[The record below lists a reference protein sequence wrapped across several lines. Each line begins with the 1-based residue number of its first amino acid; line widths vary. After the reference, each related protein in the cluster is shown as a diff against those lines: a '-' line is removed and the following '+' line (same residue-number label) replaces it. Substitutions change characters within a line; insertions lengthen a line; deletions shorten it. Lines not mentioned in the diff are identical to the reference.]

1 MADELGILLSAE
13 LDTSKVESQLSSL
26 KSKSQKGKIEV
37 GVDSAALKRNIKE
50 ALNSIA
56 GSYKA
61 PPIKIAVGINVGES
75 RKLLENYIRSIQNT
89 TINLAVAPNASGGGN
104 GGRGR
109 NNNGNGGNEE
119 NGRSNGGRSG
129 NRLPGVPYN
138 RVTGGTRNKDVF
150 QKQVDNYQKQFES
163 RNKNYK
169 LSSADLRYNPTTK
182 QYTALIKYNDA
193 LGKTTSMLMRMD
205 EETQKF
211 RVMQTGFSENF
222 SKQANE
228 IEKTKAKLEDYKT
241 VYKDLYSKAFNQK
254 NPLSGQFGDTARS
267 ALNTLNKEIQ
277 SVSGAMT
284 RAQETRLK
292 SLANDAARVVREQQS
307 AQYSATTLNVK
318 DVTKQV
324 NTERSSL
331 NAYID
336 QLKQAGVYA
345 GEVETR
351 FEGLKTTLGGVVDS
365 AGLTSY
371 LDDLR
376 QAKAAV
382 DEVKA
387 SATGQGQMKAKLI
400 DDNQLTKLAEYQKLL
415 SQGTLGEMNTS
426 GIEAFRQK
434 IDRLVTGYQE
444 LQNTL
449 RSDTLTLDQF
459 AQASANVEMLNKEL
473 TTVSTT
479 MKNLGNQDW
488 MAKNNSKIE
497 KLKSDFE
504 TLKNTYAE
512 ALADPNLAA
521 EANKIQS
528 HLLNIDALSFGNV
541 QSEVSALTAK
551 LKAAG
556 STATTFG
563 TEVKNAVKQVLG
575 LYSVASIINKL
586 ISGLSTVVGHVKEI
600 NSAMIEL
607 RKVTSLSESQ
617 YDKFLSSAGKKAKDI
632 GTTMSSYIEGTADFA
647 RLGYAVP
654 DAETL
659 SKGANI
665 LYKVGD
671 GFTSFKESSDAV
683 IATMKAYGIEAA
695 NVTTIIDKLNEVSNK
710 TSIDT
715 AGLADAITRSGSAL
729 SMSGNTLDES
739 LALIVA
745 ANEATRD
752 PASVGTGLKTMA
764 LRIRGSH
771 LCASNYGNIV
781 AACA

>member
-26 KSKSQKGKIEV
+26 KNKSQKGKIEV
-37 GVDSAALKRNIKE
+37 GVDSAALKKNIKE

-75 RKLLENYIRSIQNT
+75 RKQLENYIRSIQNT
-89 TINLAVAPNASGGGN
+89 TINLAVAPNASGNGN
-104 GGRGR
+104 GGRRR

-119 NGRSNGGRSG
+119 NGRSNGNRSR

-138 RVTGGTRNKDVF
+138 RVTGGGKNKAVF
-150 QKQVDNYQKQFES
+150 EKQYEEYRKQFEAN
-163 RNKNYK
+163 NKNYT
-169 LSSADLRYNPTTK
+169 LQSADLRFNPSTK
-182 QYTALIKYNDA
+182 QYAALVKYNDA
-193 LGKTTSMLMRMD
+193 LGKTISMLMRAD
-205 EETQKF
+205 EVGKGKDKELKNF
-211 RVMQTGFSENF
+211 RVIQSSFSENF

-254 NPLSGQFGDTARS
+254 NLLSGQFGDTARS

-324 NTERSSL
+324 STERSSL

-345 GEVETR
+345 GEVETK
-351 FEGLKTTLGGVVDS
+351 FEGLKTTLSGVVDS
-365 AGLTSY
+365 AGLISY

-415 SQGTLGEMNTS
+415 SQGALGEMNTS

-434 IDRLVTGYQE
+434 IDNLVTGYSN
-444 LQNTL
+444 LQNIL
-449 RSDTLTLDQF
+449 RSDTLTPDQF

-488 MAKNNSKIE
+488 MTKNNSRIE

-504 TLKNTYAE
+504 VLKNTYAE

-563 TEVKNAVKQVLG
+563 TEVKNAVQQVLG

-607 RKVTSLSESQ
+607 RKVTSLSEKQ
-617 YDKFLSSAGKKAKDI
+617 YDKFLSSSGKKAKDI

-659 SKGANI
+659 SRGANI

-752 PASVGTGLKTMA
+752 PASVGKLYA
-764 LRIRGSH
+764 H
-771 LCASNYGNIV
+771 CYSNV
-781 AACA
+781 A